1 MFLFAAVIIAFTSN
15 LDNLGVGLSFGMRS
29 IRISPVPN
37 LIIASITMLGT
48 GLAMFLGGTIARLI
62 PGSAINMLGGLVI
75 IAIGALAILNAFRT
89 LHPAAQVVGSS
100 KANWLGLA
108 LGVFEN
114 KNLEYL
120 EAISTREAVL
130 LGIALSCNNVATGI
144 AAGASGVSLIATTIL
159 SGMFS
164 FVCVASGSQLGATT
178 GTRLLGRFAPLLAGI
193 MLVGVGVVLAA
204 G

>member
-1 MFLFAAVIIAFTSN
+1 MADQGIRRAIVPPTNIAN
-15 LDNLGVGLSFGMRS
+15 
-29 IRISPVPN
+29 PVPN
-37 LIIASITMLGT
+37 I
-48 GLAMFLGGTIARLI
+48 
-62 PGSAINMLGGLVI
+62 VI
-75 IAIGALAILNAFRT
+75 EAIGALAILNAFRT

-100 KANWLGLA
+100 KANWLSMA

-114 KNLEYL
+114 KNVEYL

-193 MLVGVGVVLAA
+193 MLVGVGVVLEA